1 MGVLLAIF
9 VVLTAIALAVVVFWG
24 ELKEFYLAKTRA
36 VGDAEGA
43 ALAEEMFGGR
53 SLTTDAGPD
62 VAEECRPIERAR
74 DAGEI
79 DALHAFVSHI
89 DEGLEGDDPAVWPDD
104 ERGLRCLADARALMD
119 EAEQIVE
126 RMAPRAD
133 AGRVAEEKLRE
144 AVDLLLEA
152 KETWTSGAACRA
164 ALARAIW
171 VRSRGK
177 QHRYRRM
184 GIVAVLR
191 LANDALER
199 DPHQKEAEV
208 MRARAQVALGRL
220 DAARMALIDL
230 MSRHPE
236 DPDILRTRSRWLLA
250 HGDLRG
256 AVAAVVDHLDR
267 MPDGLARAERLRI
280 GPMMLAAGRTQ
291 EATDLYERL
300 LSWRDDLPEVHSG
313 RARCYLD
320 VRDYDGAEQAAKRSL
335 ELEATK
341 EARDLLR
348 QAMIAQGK
356 GA

>member
-1 MGVLLAIF
+1 MGILLAIL

-24 ELKEFYLAKTRA
+24 ELKEFYLAKTRT
-36 VGDAEGA
+36 VGDAEAA

-53 SLTTDAGPD
+53 SVAGESGPE

-74 DAGEI
+74 DAGEVE
-79 DALHAFVSHI
+79 ALHAFVTHI
-89 DEGLEGDDPAVWPDD
+89 DEGLQGDDPAVWPDND
-104 ERGLRCLADARALMD
+104 EGLRCLSEARALMD
-119 EAEQIVE
+119 EAEQTVE
-126 RMAPRAD
+126 RLAPRTD
-133 AGRVAEEKLRE
+133 AGRAAEEKLLE

-152 KETWTSGAACRA
+152 KEHWTSGAACRA

-171 VRSRGK
+171 IRSRGK

-184 GIVAVLR
+184 GIVTVLR

-199 DPHQKEAEV
+199 DPHQKEAQV

-230 MSRHPE
+230 MSRHPD
-236 DPDILRTRSRWLLA
+236 DPDIIRTRSRWLLA
-250 HGDLRG
+250 HGDVRG
-256 AVAAVVDHLDR
+256 AVSAIVDILR
-267 MPDGLARAERLRI
+267 RTPDGLARAEQLRI
-280 GPMMLAAGRTQ
+280 GPLLLAVGRSK
-291 EATDLYERL
+291 EATELYETL
-300 LSWRDDLPEVHSG
+300 LDWRDDLPEVHAG
-313 RARCYLD
+313 RARCYLE

-335 ELEATK
+335 EIEATG

-348 QAMIAQGK
+348 QAMVAQGK